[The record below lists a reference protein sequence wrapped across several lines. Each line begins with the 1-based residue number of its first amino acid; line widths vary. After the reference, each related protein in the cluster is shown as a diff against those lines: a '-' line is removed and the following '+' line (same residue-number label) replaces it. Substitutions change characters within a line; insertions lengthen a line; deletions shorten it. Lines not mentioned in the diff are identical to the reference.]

1 MASAASQAL
10 PAWVST
16 RLKEYAKRPLR
27 QIAFSDM
34 LKFGPNPSPSHLLN
48 ASIFLADELPVRMA
62 HRHQSISA
70 LPSLLKPP
78 PVLPSDLHLIQ
89 KWYAISFQH
98 LLEYSNEISQWRQ
111 NPDAIRLGHAAAQ
124 LLPQPKPVFN
134 RLTTWFNGSAT
145 ASRSYFGDGSVNT
158 LNARPPPT
166 IMEETKNG
174 GWGNPKELMYFGE
187 VVEPHMEAA
196 AGYFNKRFEKILAG
210 IVERHNPI
218 IVLLAKNIRELA
230 DSHRLDPTLPHL
242 QTLITKFFRART
254 GMRILIGHHL
264 SLLRPSHRPNHIGIV
279 STHTSPSEVASEAA
293 ADASEVCERVMGV
306 TPGIQIID
314 TTRHPLVFVPS
325 HLHHML
331 FEVVKNALR
340 AVVERHEM
348 FGSEM
353 EEVRIEIGEENEGR
367 SVLIRVSDRGVGIRD
382 GEREKLFRYAY
393 TTARPARLD
402 GGFHGSEVEGA
413 PMAGFGYGL
422 PLSRL
427 YARYFNGDLNVTSKY
442 GYGTDVYIT
451 LHRSLEGIMEPYM

>member
-134 RLTTWFNGSAT
+134 RLTTWFNGS
-145 ASRSYFGDGSVNT
+145 RQPV
-158 LNARPPPT
+158 
-166 IMEETKNG
+166 
-174 GWGNPKELMYFGE
+174 ELMYFGE

-218 IVLLAKNIRELA
+218 IPKTFVKLA

-314 TTRHPLVFVPS
+314 TTRHPLVFV
-325 HLHHML
+325 
-331 FEVVKNALR
+331 VKNALR

-367 SVLIRVSDRGVGIRD
+367 SVLIRVSDRGLGLEMGNVKSCLGMLILRRD
-382 GEREKLFRYAY
+382 RRDWMEGFMGVRLRERRWL
-393 TTARPARLD
+393 
-402 GGFHGSEVEGA
+402 
-413 PMAGFGYGL
+413 GL
-422 PLSRL
+422 V
-427 YARYFNGDLNVTSKY
+427 YARYFNGDLTLTSKY